1 MTYNRANSSI
11 SKAYNSM
18 YKNVIKRNILESSD
32 NNQPTLSDI
41 KKVYLQLVEKLS
53 SAENGKKLLWEI
65 TKNFDV
71 PQLYNFASSFTYVPM
86 RLNGNHNVYPSHDD
100 IWTHMINH
108 FYTSGSWE
116 DKGLKGKNKND
127 LYTKIFPY
135 INSQEIADNIKKS
148 IGTDI
153 DIPVYTQIGKSGPV
167 VTPTDPT
174 TGNEPKTKEDLEAE
188 KEEKEEGGAEQSD
201 SKTDKSDSKTEQS
214 DSKTD
219 KSDSKTEQ
227 SDSKTDKSDNS
238 TGDSGGSTELPK
250 ASDGKDDTT
259 NKNKKPVEVEIPD
272 ISIEVV
278 NAYRED
284 LESKVNV
291 LKNIRERI
299 RTILQ
304 LQSEMINQFRNPQG
318 SQQGQYQQQMYDGRD
333 WTPTTVPTYQQG
345 HQGDAH
351 YQQAPQTQQQKGQPQ
366 QQNTSKQDDDEGFL
380 SKAWNGIKKAG
391 SGVLDVASAPIG
403 AVKDGLDAASDWLS
417 KE

>member
-11 SKAYNSM
+11 SKAYNSI
-18 YKNVIKRNILESSD
+18 YKNVIKDNIIESSD
-32 NNQPTLSDI
+32 NNKPKLSDV
-41 KKVYLQLVEKLS
+41 KKAYLPLVEELS

-71 PQLYNFASSFTYVPM
+71 PQLYKFASSFAHVPPVH
-86 RLNGNHNVYPSHDD
+86 NGLYPSHDL
-100 IWTHMINH
+100 IWDYMIAH
-108 FYTSGSWE
+108 FYTSGSWG

-127 LYTKIFPY
+127 LYTTIFPY

-174 TGNEPKTKEDLEAE
+174 TGNELKTKEDLEAE
-188 KEEKEEGGAEQSD
+188 KEEKEEKEEKSGAD
-201 SKTDKSDSKTEQS
+201 
-214 DSKTD
+214 
-219 KSDSKTEQ
+219 Q

-238 TGDSGGSTELPK
+238 TGDTGGSTELPK
-250 ASDGKDDTT
+250 ASDGNAT
-259 NKNKKPVEVEIPD
+259 NKDKKPVEVEIPD

-284 LESKVNV
+284 LENKVSV

-351 YQQAPQTQQQKGQPQ
+351 HQQAPQAQQQKGQPQ
-366 QQNTSKQDDDEGFL
+366 QQNTPKQDEEEGFL
-380 SKAWNGIKKAG
+380 SKAWNGVKKAG

-417 KE
+417 K

>member
-11 SKAYNSM
+11 SKAYNSI
-18 YKNVIKRNILESSD
+18 YKNVVKRNILESSD
-32 NNQPTLSDI
+32 NNKPKLSDV
-41 KKVYLQLVEKLS
+41 KKAYLPLVEELS

-71 PQLYNFASSFTYVPM
+71 PQLYKFASSFAHVPPVH
-86 RLNGNHNVYPSHDD
+86 NGLYPSHDL
-100 IWTHMINH
+100 IWDYMIGH

-127 LYTKIFPY
+127 LYTTIFPY

-174 TGNEPKTKEDLEAE
+174 KGNEPKTKEDLEAE
-188 KEEKEEGGAEQSD
+188 KEEKSDAGQSGP
-201 SKTDKSDSKTEQS
+201 
-214 DSKTD
+214 
-219 KSDSKTEQ
+219 
-227 SDSKTDKSDNS
+227 KTDKSDNS
-238 TGDSGGSTELPK
+238 TGDTGGSTELPK
-250 ASDGKDDTT
+250 ASDGNAT
-259 NKNKKPVEVEIPD
+259 NKDKKPVEVEIPD

-284 LESKVNV
+284 LENKVSV

-318 SQQGQYQQQMYDGRD
+318 SQQGQHQQQMYDGRD

-351 YQQAPQTQQQKGQPQ
+351 HQQAPQAQQQKGQPQ
-366 QQNTSKQDDDEGFL
+366 QQNNPNQDEEEGFF
-380 SKAWNGIKKAG
+380 SKIGKGLGRIGGGLVGGAADIGSAG
-391 SGVLDVASAPIG
+391 VG
-403 AVKDGLDAASDWLS
+403 AVKNGLDKVSNLFS
-417 KE
+417 EE

>member
-11 SKAYNSM
+11 AKAYNSI
-18 YKNVIKRNILESSD
+18 YARHVRRITESVNNDYSELLDKVTTLGGGKQLIDILTSDLNTDSFVDWCSEILGDEKFKKQYESEKDDHPSHSLR
-32 NNQPTLSDI
+32 T
-41 KKVYLQLVEKLS
+41 VYTDKFLEKLYPRNTNSDTYTDRKAS
-53 SAENGKKLLWEI
+53 SNTLGIIKSKILPFINTDEKAENI
-65 TKNFDV
+65 SN
-71 PQLYNFASSFTYVPM
+71 SFSLSKP
-86 RLNGNHNVYPSHDD
+86 
-100 IWTHMINH
+100 
-108 FYTSGSWE
+108 
-116 DKGLKGKNKND
+116 
-127 LYTKIFPY
+127 
-135 INSQEIADNIKKS
+135 
-148 IGTDI
+148 I
-153 DIPVYTQIGKSGPV
+153 DPFVKTNGPV
-167 VTPTDPT
+167 VTPTDTT

-188 KEEKEEGGAEQSD
+188 KEEKEEGGADQSD
-201 SKTDKSDSKTEQS
+201 SKTDK
-214 DSKTD
+214 
-219 KSDSKTEQ
+219 

-259 NKNKKPVEVEIPD
+259 NKNKKPIEVEIPD

-304 LQSEMINQFRNPQG
+304 LQSEMINQFKNPQG
-318 SQQGQYQQQMYDGRD
+318 SQQGQQGQQYTQMYDGRD

-351 YQQAPQTQQQKGQPQ
+351 YQQAPQTQQQKVQPQ

-380 SKAWNGIKKAG
+380 SKAWNGVKKAG
-391 SGVLDVASAPIG
+391 SGVLDIASAPIG